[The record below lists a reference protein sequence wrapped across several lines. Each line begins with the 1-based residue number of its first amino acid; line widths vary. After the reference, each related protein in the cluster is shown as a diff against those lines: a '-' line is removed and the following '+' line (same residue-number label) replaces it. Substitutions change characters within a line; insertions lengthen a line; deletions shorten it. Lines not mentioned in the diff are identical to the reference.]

1 MRRRGITF
9 KLFVMTVIFFLC
21 FYGMVI
27 LSQLLLF
34 DNFYQKQKENR
45 VEKHL
50 KSFAARYT
58 SEPWGSTRTS
68 QELVRF
74 MLRNKTQMVILKL
87 DGKLNSEDP
96 FHLKL
101 IGDDGKS
108 MVVSLSLFMNQYG
121 DALRAANFKID
132 DQLSI
137 EGELLDEDSSSPVII
152 YPISITKKGG
162 GTIGDAGE
170 RGMIHASGTVTEIVL
185 PDLKIWNPRQGTLFE
200 ALEEWF
206 PLTPVQIEA
215 FKNLKMQK
223 QDWIAPWSGSRN
235 SVIILPLKQSNGE
248 IELLFTVTSL
258 QEVKDSNEALRWFFL
273 YLGLGGIILILVLSL
288 FFSKMVTRPLI
299 KLNNIAKRMVS
310 LDFTG
315 DTSIRQ
321 KDELGSLSNS
331 MFTLSLSLDSALR
344 ELREANQQL
353 VEDMEQKQ
361 RMEIMQQDFFANASH
376 ELKTPLSIIKG
387 FAEGLEDGVS
397 AGKHDHYIKVIIEE
411 ADKMEFLVKNM
422 LDLARLESG
431 TIKLRKSSFMLSE
444 LTEKVTDKLV
454 HLLSEK
460 HLEVII
466 IPANEL
472 PVYADANWIEQV
484 VLNFMTNAIRHAEE
498 KSSITVNIES
508 HAQTIIFTIQNI
520 GESIPEDQLEQ
531 IWERFY
537 RSEPSRSRMTGG
549 TGLGLSIAKRILD
562 MHACTCT
569 VKNTEKGVSF
579 TVTFEG

>member
-34 DNFYQKQKENR
+34 DNFYQKQKEHR

-50 KSFAARYT
+50 KSFAARYI

-87 DGKLNSEDP
+87 DGRMNSEDP
-96 FHLKL
+96 FHIKL
-101 IGDDGKS
+101 IDDDGKS

-121 DALRAANFKID
+121 DSLRAANIKVD
-132 DQLSI
+132 DQLSV
-137 EGELLDEDSSSPVII
+137 EGELLDEDSASPVIL
-152 YPISITKKGG
+152 YPISITKKGRNHRETG
-162 GTIGDAGE
+162 ETGT
-170 RGMIHASGTVTEIVL
+170 IHASGTVAEVVL
-185 PDLKIWNPRQGTLFE
+185 PDLKIWNPRQGIMFE

-206 PLTPVQIEA
+206 PLTSAQIED
-215 FKNLKMQK
+215 FKNLKIQK
-223 QDWIAPWSGSRN
+223 RDWVAPWSGSRN
-235 SVIILPLKQSNGE
+235 SVVILPLKQSNGE

-258 QEVKDSNEALRWFFL
+258 QEVKDSNDALRWFFL
-273 YLGLGGIILILVLSL
+273 YLGMGGFVLILVLSL

-299 KLNNIAKRMVS
+299 KLNKIAKRMVS

-361 RMEIMQQDFFANASH
+361 RMEIMQQDF
-376 ELKTPLSIIKG
+376 LPTPP
-387 FAEGLEDGVS
+387 
-397 AGKHDHYIKVIIEE
+397 
-411 ADKMEFLVKNM
+411 MN
-422 LDLARLESG
+422 
-431 TIKLRKSSFMLSE
+431 
-444 LTEKVTDKLV
+444 
-454 HLLSEK
+454 
-460 HLEVII
+460 
-466 IPANEL
+466 
-472 PVYADANWIEQV
+472 
-484 VLNFMTNAIRHAEE
+484 
-498 KSSITVNIES
+498 
-508 HAQTIIFTIQNI
+508 
-520 GESIPEDQLEQ
+520 
-531 IWERFY
+531 
-537 RSEPSRSRMTGG
+537 
-549 TGLGLSIAKRILD
+549 
-562 MHACTCT
+562 
-569 VKNTEKGVSF
+569 
-579 TVTFEG
+579 